1 MEDKGSYRYALYEVF
16 GFEAD
21 SYIVGMD
28 CGYLDLHNALFDAG
42 LYAKLKAEGKLPE
55 ENKDVGV

>member
-1 MEDKGSYRYALYEVF
+1 VF
-16 GFEAD
+16 GFETD

-55 ENKDVGV
+55 DKKDVGV